1 MKIKPAVSLNPGDI
15 ITLADVKFAVLDI
28 IDGNPFVVALTNQGN
43 SRFGDSNNY
52 ANSTLRNVV
61 ENWLEDLDLDTDL
74 VMEREIDLTTLD
86 GYKGYGKL
94 KVKAAPLTM
103 DEARKYA
110 ELIPDPD
117 DWSWLATGWG
127 APEHF
132 GSTVA
137 LYVYSNG
144 GWNSGDCSN
153 SYGIRPALVLPSTLL
168 VSDDGTIF
176 TNTPPT
182 ITSASGASGV
192 NLGSK
197 TAAFSFTYKVADAD
211 GDKLTVTEK
220 LDGTTMKTRTNISS
234 GTTLTFEYPSTA
246 ANFQKILNGSHVL
259 TVEVSDGKKTA
270 TFKANFTKAVYEATI
285 TLKTPLAVAGDIT
298 AAVLSVVGDIP
309 AGAIYKVE
317 VTNNAKDTSPA
328 WQDVTSEVKSGV
340 NIVFTNKTAANGAAF
355 NFRITVKRGTST
367 GGYISGV
374 GGAFQ

>member
-110 ELIPDPD
+110 ELIPDQD

-132 GSTVA
+132 GSTLA
-137 LYVYSNG
+137 LLVYSG
-144 GWNSGDCSN
+144 GNWYGHGCSN
-153 SYGIRPALVLPSTLL
+153 SRGIRPALMLSSALLTSVEIKTDLSDVST
-168 VSDDGTIF
+168 DDLM
-176 TNTPPT
+176 
-182 ITSASGASGV
+182 A
-192 NLGSK
+192 
-197 TAAFSFTYKVADAD
+197 
-211 GDKLTVTEK
+211 E
-220 LDGTTMKTRTNISS
+220 
-234 GTTLTFEYPSTA
+234 
-246 ANFQKILNGSHVL
+246 
-259 TVEVSDGKKTA
+259 
-270 TFKANFTKAVYEATI
+270 
-285 TLKTPLAVAGDIT
+285 LKR
-298 AAVLSVVGDIP
+298 
-309 AGAIYKVE
+309 
-317 VTNNAKDTSPA
+317 
-328 WQDVTSEVKSGV
+328 
-340 NIVFTNKTAANGAAF
+340 
-355 NFRITVKRGTST
+355 RIEE
-367 GGYISGV
+367 
-374 GGAFQ
+374 

>member
-127 APEHF
+127 APEHH
-132 GSTVA
+132 GSQYA
-137 LYVYSNG
+137 LYVLSNG
-144 GWNSGDCSN
+144 GWSRSSCSN
-153 SYGIRPALVLPSTLL
+153 SVGIRPALMLSSALLTSVEIKTDLSDVST
-168 VSDDGTIF
+168 DDLM
-176 TNTPPT
+176 
-182 ITSASGASGV
+182 A
-192 NLGSK
+192 
-197 TAAFSFTYKVADAD
+197 
-211 GDKLTVTEK
+211 E
-220 LDGTTMKTRTNISS
+220 
-234 GTTLTFEYPSTA
+234 
-246 ANFQKILNGSHVL
+246 
-259 TVEVSDGKKTA
+259 
-270 TFKANFTKAVYEATI
+270 
-285 TLKTPLAVAGDIT
+285 LKR
-298 AAVLSVVGDIP
+298 
-309 AGAIYKVE
+309 
-317 VTNNAKDTSPA
+317 
-328 WQDVTSEVKSGV
+328 
-340 NIVFTNKTAANGAAF
+340 
-355 NFRITVKRGTST
+355 RIEE
-367 GGYISGV
+367 
-374 GGAFQ
+374 

>member
-28 IDGNPFVVALTNQGN
+28 IGGNPFVVALTNQGS

-61 ENWLEDLDLDTDL
+61 ENWLEDLDIDTDL

-132 GSTVA
+132 GSQHA

-144 GWNSGDCSN
+144 NWGNDICSSSN
-153 SYGIRPALVLPSTLL
+153 GIRPALMLSSALLTSVEIKTDLSDVST
-168 VSDDGTIF
+168 DDLM
-176 TNTPPT
+176 
-182 ITSASGASGV
+182 A
-192 NLGSK
+192 
-197 TAAFSFTYKVADAD
+197 
-211 GDKLTVTEK
+211 E
-220 LDGTTMKTRTNISS
+220 
-234 GTTLTFEYPSTA
+234 
-246 ANFQKILNGSHVL
+246 
-259 TVEVSDGKKTA
+259 
-270 TFKANFTKAVYEATI
+270 
-285 TLKTPLAVAGDIT
+285 LKR
-298 AAVLSVVGDIP
+298 
-309 AGAIYKVE
+309 
-317 VTNNAKDTSPA
+317 
-328 WQDVTSEVKSGV
+328 
-340 NIVFTNKTAANGAAF
+340 
-355 NFRITVKRGTST
+355 RIEE
-367 GGYISGV
+367 
-374 GGAFQ
+374 

>member
-28 IDGNPFVVALTNQGN
+28 IDGNPFVVALTNQGS

-61 ENWLEDLDLDTDL
+61 ENWLEDLDIDTDL

-132 GSTVA
+132 GSQLA

-144 GWNSGDCSN
+144 YWYDNGCSGS
-153 SYGIRPALVLPSTLL
+153 GGVRPALMLSSALLTSVEIKTDLSDVST
-168 VSDDGTIF
+168 DDLM
-176 TNTPPT
+176 
-182 ITSASGASGV
+182 A
-192 NLGSK
+192 
-197 TAAFSFTYKVADAD
+197 
-211 GDKLTVTEK
+211 E
-220 LDGTTMKTRTNISS
+220 
-234 GTTLTFEYPSTA
+234 
-246 ANFQKILNGSHVL
+246 
-259 TVEVSDGKKTA
+259 
-270 TFKANFTKAVYEATI
+270 
-285 TLKTPLAVAGDIT
+285 LKR
-298 AAVLSVVGDIP
+298 
-309 AGAIYKVE
+309 
-317 VTNNAKDTSPA
+317 
-328 WQDVTSEVKSGV
+328 
-340 NIVFTNKTAANGAAF
+340 
-355 NFRITVKRGTST
+355 RIEE
-367 GGYISGV
+367 
-374 GGAFQ
+374 